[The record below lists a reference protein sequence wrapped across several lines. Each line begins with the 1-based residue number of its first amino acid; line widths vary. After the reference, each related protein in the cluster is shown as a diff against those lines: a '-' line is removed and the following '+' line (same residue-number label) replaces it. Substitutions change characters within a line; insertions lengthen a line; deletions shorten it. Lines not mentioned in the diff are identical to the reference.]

1 MRNGVLKAYFLYTIS
16 LRRGGYILED
26 RIWTNIL
33 IRWFILEYVLIY
45 LLDGLFV
52 EYVLIYL
59 LDGLFVEK
67 INNIYL
73 RLLLY
78 LFSGELYED
87 KTYFQTD
94 SLIDWKIKYVN
105 CSGYYLII
113 GNFYYSKG
121 LLFVTYKSDIATII
135 LQRNLYLR
143 KTF

>member
-1 MRNGVLKAYFLYTIS
+1 MRNGVLFKAYFLYTIS

-94 SLIDWKIKYVN
+94 SLIDWLIKYVN
-105 CSGYYLII
+105 YSEYYLII
-113 GNFYYSKG
+113 GIFLYSKE
-121 LLFVTYKSDIATII
+121 
-135 LQRNLYLR
+135 LY
-143 KTF
+143 